1 MKNEKLKGQSM
12 NDRRGFLRIFFI
24 LTAFGVL
31 SFLGM
36 LSRPSFANIRVV
48 DVVRLIGTGMC
59 FGGAMVSL
67 GAYFH
72 GRRSS

>member
-12 NDRRGFLRIFFI
+12 NDRRGFLRIFFM
-24 LTAFGVL
+24 LAVFGVM

-36 LSRPSFANIRVV
+36 LSRPSFANIRAV